1 MSGLGIPE
9 STQGLHARTRSTIA
23 ATLWIGGIFF
33 ALIALR
39 PAGYYQLFSD
49 SEGLLRSPTGTIG

>member
-1 MSGLGIPE
+1 MNLLA
-9 STQGLHARTRSTIA
+9 QGLHAIA

-39 PAGYYQLFSD
+39 PAAQELLQPEERDCLRLWHHRREPIEIFS
-49 SEGLLRSPTGTIG
+49 G